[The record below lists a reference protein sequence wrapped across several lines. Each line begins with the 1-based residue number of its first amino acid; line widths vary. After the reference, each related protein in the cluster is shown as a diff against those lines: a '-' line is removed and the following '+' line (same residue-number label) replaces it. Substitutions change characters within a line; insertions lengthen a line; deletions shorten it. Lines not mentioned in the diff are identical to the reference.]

1 METWATP
8 FLQGERD
15 FIKDKKEGRK
25 RADNISTFQQNAAD
39 ASGRAQAW
47 SAFGQ
52 LAPTVAKVGGSIFS
66 TQSPDSSD
74 SFENNPFKANN
85 L

>member
-1 METWATP
+1 M
-8 FLQGERD
+8 GENLGA
-15 FIKDKKEGRK
+15 I
-25 RADNISTFQQNAAD
+25 RAGQNISAFQQNAAD
-39 ASGRAQAW
+39 AAGRAQAW